1 MQIEMTEMNTI
12 STNVATTVTG
22 ITIEAILE
30 SLSFPKEMVIILKL
44 CWTHLCLNAL
54 HNIYD
59 MSLHRC
65 DLLSVTA
72 KLI

>member
-12 STNVATTVTG
+12 STIIATTVTG
-22 ITIEAILE
+22 ITIAAI
-30 SLSFPKEMVIILKL
+30 LSFPKEMVIILKL
-44 CWTHLCLNAL
+44 CWTHLCWTHLCLNAL
-54 HNIYD
+54 HNIYN

-65 DLLSVTA
+65 DVTA